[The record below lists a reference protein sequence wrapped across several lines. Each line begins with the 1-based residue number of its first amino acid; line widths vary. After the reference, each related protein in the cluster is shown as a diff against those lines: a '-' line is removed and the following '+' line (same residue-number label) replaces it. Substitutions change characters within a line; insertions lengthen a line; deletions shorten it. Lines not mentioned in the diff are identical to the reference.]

1 MMSNVIE
8 LNFQTSLSQKVKLP
22 YNVYHKKT
30 SIFVI
35 YLFIILL
42 RQNIHCDIVL
52 QLSIPTRHYDMLS
65 ILILGKTEKKR
76 FGIETKGLLCLSRMF
91 QDVSEKAILVVQLIF
106 RADRLLYRNCS
117 QCYDLLLISILTHGL
132 LRKLLGCGIYT
143 GKLRQLCILTEFFRH
158 LHETS

>member
-1 MMSNVIE
+1 MFVQRHLQVVTKLVWKEMMSNVIE

-30 SIFVI
+30 SILVI

-65 ILILGKTEKKR
+65 ILILGKTEKK
-76 FGIETKGLLCLSRMF
+76 T
-91 QDVSEKAILVVQLIF
+91 VW
-106 RADRLLYRNCS
+106 Y
-117 QCYDLLLISILTHGL
+117 
-132 LRKLLGCGIYT
+132 
-143 GKLRQLCILTEFFRH
+143 
-158 LHETS
+158 